1 MALARNK
8 AMAKQYNPTQE
19 FFDQWGIENPDIF
32 TDAEDT
38 ETETNTPFLFDLLP
52 PEVERMIQ
60 KNVEYKKNYSECVK
74 NIATIGEYTSE
85 SMWAEN
91 WDTNNHLTEADQTC
105 FLFEEFVYG
114 CRCAVLEELT
124 KNWRRPDT
132 YTGFS
137 NIINREMFYFATRFD
152 PDWQGACGFGLHE
165 IYPNE

>member
-8 AMAKQYNPTQE
+8 AMAKQYE
-19 FFDQWGIENPDIF
+19 
-32 TDAEDT
+32 TD
-38 ETETNTPFLFDLLP
+38 TPFLFDLLP
-52 PEVERMIQ
+52 PEVESMIQ
-60 KNVEYKKNYSECVK
+60 KNVEYKKNFSECVK

-114 CRCAVLEELT
+114 CRLNVLQELT
-124 KNWRRPDT
+124 KSGCWQWADT
-132 YTGFS
+132 YSGFS
-137 NIINREMFYFATRFD
+137 PRIYEEMSYFAVRFD

-165 IYPNE
+165 VIPNE